1 MIFYN
6 LNLSLL
12 SIQYIALA
20 LANLWIFF
28 VPPIAGSIIGYFTN
42 DIAIKMLFRPYKAV
56 YLGKRKLPFTPGL
69 IPSNQERLAQKV
81 SDTIMGSLL
90 TPGELQ
96 KLAQRLLATERMQ
109 GAILW
114 LLKLALDRVKSDREQ
129 KTAKILGNILHDL
142 FSQSLPRLL
151 KVFARKEDFLEA
163 QTNKIFDQILLN
175 FQLTDAQAQKFSD
188 WLLGSVLPPDT
199 IRRAMIDFLS
209 DRNIQIIDEGFR
221 EKTSGTYWVVANLF
235 GLRNSLLRLRSFC
248 IDEPSITNARL
259 EELSFSLQ
267 IRDRI
272 KNWLKNL
279 SLQNLPVSTVRQ
291 LRSTVR
297 ESVRNYVRQEGGT
310 VISGLGESVE
320 WENLAALI
328 LKRLQSSPTVND
340 SLEVISQELAL
351 VLERY
356 LEEDLEK
363 LVAQAIP
370 ILSIDQVII
379 DRVSATT
386 PEELEAAVQGIVKNE
401 LQAIVNLGGILGFI
415 VGLLQTVLLFFN

>member
-1 MIFYN
+1 MSN
-6 LNLSLL
+6 LYHL
-12 SIQYIALA
+12 ALA

-42 DIAIKMLFRPYKAV
+42 DIAIKMLFRPYKAI
-56 YLGKRKLPFTPGL
+56 YIGKGKLPFTPGL

-96 KLAQRLLATERMQ
+96 KLAQRLLATERIE

-114 LLKLALDRVKSDREQ
+114 LLKLALDQVKSDQEQ

-151 KVFARKEDFLEA
+151 KVLARKEDFLEA
-163 QTNKIFDQILLN
+163 QINQIFDQILLN
-175 FQLTDAQAQKFSD
+175 FQLKDDQAKKFSD
-188 WLLGSVLPPDT
+188 WLLGSVVPPDT

-248 IDEPSITNARL
+248 IDEPDITNARL
-259 EELSFSLQ
+259 KELTFSLQ

-272 KNWLKNL
+272 KKWLTNL

-291 LRSTVR
+291 LRKTVR
-297 ESVRNYVRQEGGT
+297 EAVRNYVREEGGNLIT
-310 VISGLGESVE
+310 GLGDSVE
-320 WENLAALI
+320 WENLAVLI

-340 SLEVISQELAL
+340 SLEIISQELAL

-356 LEEDLEK
+356 LEQDLEK

-379 DRVSATT
+379 DRVSSTS
-386 PEELEAAVQGIVKNE
+386 PEDLEKSVQGIVKNE
-401 LQAIVNLGGILGFI
+401 LQAIVNLGGILGFV

>member
-1 MIFYN
+1 
-6 LNLSLL
+6 
-12 SIQYIALA
+12 
-20 LANLWIFF
+20 
-28 VPPIAGSIIGYFTN
+28 
-42 DIAIKMLFRPYKAV
+42 MLFRPYKAI

-96 KLAQRLLATERMQ
+96 KLAQRLLATERIQ

-129 KTAKILGNILHDL
+129 KTAKILGNILRDL

-151 KVFARKEDFLEA
+151 KVLARREDFLEA
-163 QTNKIFDQILLN
+163 QVNQIFDQILLN
-175 FQLTDAQAQKFSD
+175 FQLKDDQAKKFSD

-235 GLRNSLLRLRSFC
+235 GLRNSLVRLRSFC
-248 IDEPSITNARL
+248 IDEPGITNARL

-272 KNWLKNL
+272 KNWLMNL

-291 LRSTVR
+291 LRTTVR
-297 ESVRNYVRQEGGT
+297 EAVRNYVREEGGR
-310 VISGLGESVE
+310 VITSLGESVE
-320 WENLAALI
+320 WENLAA
-328 LKRLQSSPTVND
+328 
-340 SLEVISQELAL
+340 
-351 VLERY
+351 
-356 LEEDLEK
+356 
-363 LVAQAIP
+363 
-370 ILSIDQVII
+370 
-379 DRVSATT
+379 
-386 PEELEAAVQGIVKNE
+386 
-401 LQAIVNLGGILGFI
+401 
-415 VGLLQTVLLFFN
+415 

>member
-1 MIFYN
+1 
-6 LNLSLL
+6 
-12 SIQYIALA
+12 
-20 LANLWIFF
+20 
-28 VPPIAGSIIGYFTN
+28 
-42 DIAIKMLFRPYKAV
+42 MLFRPYRAI
-56 YLGKRKLPFTPGL
+56 YIGKRKLPFTPGL

-81 SDTIMGSLL
+81 ADTIMGTLL
-90 TPGELQ
+90 TPTELK
-96 KLAQRLLATERMQ
+96 KLASRLLATERIQ

-129 KTAKILGNILHDL
+129 KTAKILGSILRDL

-151 KVFARKEDFLEA
+151 KVLARKEDFLEA
-163 QTNKIFDQILLN
+163 QLNQIFDQILLN
-175 FQLTDAQAQKFSD
+175 FQLKDAQAKKFSD

-221 EKTSGTYWVVANLF
+221 QKTSGTYWVVANLF
-235 GLRNSLLRLRSFC
+235 GLRNSLIRLRSFC
-248 IDEPSITNARL
+248 IDEPDITNARL

-267 IRDRI
+267 IRNRI
-272 KNWLKNL
+272 KNWLTDL

-291 LRSTVR
+291 LRKTVR
-297 ESVRNYVRQEGGT
+297 EAVRNYVREEGGNLVT
-310 VISGLGESVE
+310 GLGESVD
-320 WENLAALI
+320 WENLASLI
-328 LKRLQSSPTVND
+328 LKRLQSSPTISD
-340 SLEVISQELAL
+340 SMEVISQELAL

-370 ILSIDQVII
+370 ILSIDEVII
-379 DRVSATT
+379 ERVGATS
-386 PEELEAAVQGIVKNE
+386 PEELETAVQGIVKKE
-401 LQAIVNLGGILGFI
+401 LQAIVNLGGILGFV

>member
-1 MIFYN
+1 
-6 LNLSLL
+6 
-12 SIQYIALA
+12 
-20 LANLWIFF
+20 
-28 VPPIAGSIIGYFTN
+28 
-42 DIAIKMLFRPYKAV
+42 MLFRPYKPI
-56 YLGKRKLPFTPGL
+56 YIGKRKLPFTPGL
-69 IPSNQERLAQKV
+69 IPSNQERLAQKIA
-81 SDTIMGSLL
+81 DTIMGSLL

-96 KLAQRLLATERMQ
+96 KLAKRLLATERIQ

-114 LLKLALDRVKSDREQ
+114 LLKLALDRVKSDSEQ
-129 KTAKILGNILHDL
+129 KTAKILGNILRDL

-151 KVFARKEDFLEA
+151 KVLARREDFLEA
-163 QTNKIFDQILLN
+163 QINQIFERILLN
-175 FQLTDAQAQKFSD
+175 FQLKDAQAKKFSD
-188 WLLGSVLPPDT
+188 WLLSSVLPPDR

-248 IDEPSITNARL
+248 IDEPDITNARL
-259 EELSFSLQ
+259 EELTFSLQ
-267 IRDRI
+267 IRNRI
-272 KNWLKNL
+272 KNWLTAL

-291 LRSTVR
+291 LRKTVR
-297 ESVRNYVRQEGGT
+297 EAVRNYVREQGGD

-356 LEEDLEK
+356 LEQDLEK

-379 DRVSATT
+379 DRVSDTSA
-386 PEELEAAVQGIVKNE
+386 EELETAVQGIVKNE

-415 VGLLQTVLLFFN
+415 IGVFQTALLFFN

>member
-1 MIFYN
+1 M
-6 LNLSLL
+6 S
-12 SIQYIALA
+12 SIQYTALA

-42 DIAIKMLFRPYKAV
+42 DIAIKMLFRPYKPI
-56 YLGKRKLPFTPGL
+56 YIGKRKLPFTPGL

-96 KLAQRLLATERMQ
+96 KLAQRLLATERMES
-109 GAILW
+109 AILW
-114 LLKLALDRVKSDREQ
+114 LLKLALDQVKSDREQ
-129 KTAKILGNILHDL
+129 KTAKILANILHDL
-142 FSQSLPRLL
+142 FSESLPRLL
-151 KVFARKEDFLEA
+151 KVLARREDFLEA
-163 QTNKIFDQILLN
+163 QINQIFEQILLN
-175 FQLTDAQAQKFSD
+175 FQLKDSQGKKFAD
-188 WLLGSVLPPDT
+188 WLLEVVIPPDT

-235 GLRNSLLRLRSFC
+235 GLRNSLMRLRSFC
-248 IDEPSITNARL
+248 IDEPEITNARL
-259 EELSFSLQ
+259 QELAYSLQ

-272 KNWLKNL
+272 KNWLTNL

-291 LRSTVR
+291 LRKTVR
-297 ESVRNYVRQEGGT
+297 VAVRNYVREQGGE
-310 VISGLGESVE
+310 VIANLGDSVE

-328 LKRLQSSPTVND
+328 LKRLQSSPIVND

-356 LEEDLEK
+356 LERDLEK

-370 ILSIDQVII
+370 ILSIDRVII
-379 DRVSATT
+379 DRVNATT
-386 PEELEAAVQGIVKNE
+386 PKELEIAVQGIVKNE

-415 VGLLQTVLLFFN
+415 VGLLQTIILIFN

>member
-1 MIFYN
+1 MFV
-6 LNLSLL
+6 LQPLS
-12 SIQYIALA
+12 SIPNTALA

-28 VPPIAGSIIGYFTN
+28 VPPIAGSVIGYFTN
-42 DIAIKMLFRPYKAV
+42 DIAIKMLFRPYKPI
-56 YLGKRKLPFTPGL
+56 YIGKRRLPFTPGL

-81 SDTIMGSLL
+81 SDTIMSQLL
-90 TPGELQ
+90 TPGEMQ
-96 KLAQRLLATERMQ
+96 KLAQRLLATERIQ

-129 KTAKILGNILHDL
+129 KTAKILGNILRDL

-151 KVFARKEDFLEA
+151 KVLARREDFLEA
-163 QTNKIFDQILLN
+163 QINQIFDRILLN
-175 FQLTDAQAQKFSD
+175 FQLKDAQAKKLSD
-188 WLLGSVLPPDT
+188 WLLSSVLPPDT

-235 GLRNSLLRLRSFC
+235 GLRNSLIRLRSFC
-248 IDEPSITNARL
+248 IDEPEITNARL

-267 IRDRI
+267 IRNRI

-291 LRSTVR
+291 LRKTVR
-297 ESVRNYVRQEGGT
+297 EAVRNYVREEGGDLIT
-310 VISGLGESVE
+310 GLGESVE
-320 WENLAALI
+320 WENLASLI

-356 LEEDLEK
+356 LEKDLEN
-363 LVAQAIP
+363 LVTQTIP
-370 ILSIDQVII
+370 ILAIDRVII
-379 DRVSATT
+379 DRVSTISA
-386 PEELEAAVQGIVKNE
+386 EELETAVQGIVKNE

-415 VGLLQTVLLFFN
+415 VGLFQTVLLFFN